1 MAAKERASTE
11 VVHSRM
17 RADVL
22 AGVYSPG
29 EKLKF
34 ADLCERYAASV
45 AVVRESLTRLVE
57 QGLAVSEPRIGF
69 RVTPLSLEDLLDLTA
84 TRCDIEGLALG
95 HAVDRGDVEW
105 ESRLVAAHHV
115 LERTPLLADDDPP
128 RVSDQWEAAHAAFH
142 AALIEG
148 CGSQRLLCMTESL
161 RDASELY
168 RRWSRPFDKD
178 RDVAAEHRGLL
189 EAALARDADL
199 AVTRLR
205 DHFGRTAE
213 ILQEHLI
220 DRTDE
225 DDTHAQDRPGAR
237 A

>member
-1 MAAKERASTE
+1 MAVKERASTE
-11 VVHSRM
+11 AVHARM

-22 AGVYSPG
+22 AGAYAPG

-69 RVTPLSLEDLLDLTA
+69 RVAPLSLEDLLDLTA
-84 TRCDIEGLALG
+84 TRCDIEGLALRY
-95 HAVDRGDVEW
+95 AVERGDVEW

-128 RVSDQWEAAHAAFH
+128 RVSDEWEAAHAAFH
-142 AALIEG
+142 AALIDG
-148 CGSQRLLCMTESL
+148 CGRQRLLCMTESL

-168 RRWSRPFDKD
+168 RRWSQPLAKD
-178 RDVAAEHRGLL
+178 RDAAAEHRGLL

-199 AVTRLR
+199 AVARLR
-205 DHFGRTAE
+205 EHFSRTAE
-213 ILQEHLI
+213 ILQAHLTGKEQK
-220 DRTDE
+220 D
-225 DDTHAQDRPGAR
+225 AQDRSRAR